1 MRGGGVR
8 GCRSKLVQ
16 NVQAPRETHPLS
28 LQEKKKTPQPTQ
40 QVFAAGAG
48 SGLRTHLGLAGDVRK
63 RRLFSAP
70 KPAEH
75 EPHFY
80 PS

>member
-1 MRGGGVR
+1 MRGGAAR
-8 GCRSKLVQ
+8 GYRSKLVQ

-28 LQEKKKTPQPTQ
+28 LQEKTPPQHTQ
-40 QVFAAGAG
+40 QVCAPGAG
-48 SGLRTHLGLAGDVRK
+48 GGLHTHLGLAGDVRK
-63 RRLFSAP
+63 RRLFSAQ